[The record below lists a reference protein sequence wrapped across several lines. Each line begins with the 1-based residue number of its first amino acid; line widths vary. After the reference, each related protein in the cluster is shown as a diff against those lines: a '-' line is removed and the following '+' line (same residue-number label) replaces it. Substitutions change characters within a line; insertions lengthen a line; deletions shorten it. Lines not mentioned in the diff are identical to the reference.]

1 MLSVEVCLEHVYLQ
15 QASFFMFLLQAKVFS
30 RFDALRK
37 AVKNYTIEATPD
49 DRSGVLQQV

>member
-1 MLSVEVCLEHVYLQ
+1 ML
-15 QASFFMFLLQAKVFS
+15 S
-30 RFDALRK
+30 RFDALQK